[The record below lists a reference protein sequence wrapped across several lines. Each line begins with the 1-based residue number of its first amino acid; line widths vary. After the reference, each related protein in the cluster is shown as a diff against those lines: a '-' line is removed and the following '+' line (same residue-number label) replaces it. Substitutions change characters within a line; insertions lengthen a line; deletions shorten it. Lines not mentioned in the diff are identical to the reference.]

1 MANLQKKSL
10 WQQYGNLIL
19 ILSGILIGA
28 LIGVVAPNFGTTIKP
43 IGDIFLNLL
52 FTIVVPLVFVSIASA
67 VGSMANMK
75 RLGKILGGTIG
86 TFIFTGAIA
95 GVCVLV
101 WVNLFSPSAGT
112 TIELVAS
119 EVGEAQTAG
128 ELLVSSLTVS
138 DFSDLWDKSN
148 MLPLI
153 IFAILFGFC
162 VSACGGEQS
171 PMGRLLANLND
182 IIMKFVGIIMLGAPI
197 GLGAYFANLVATY
210 GPEIIG
216 DYGRSMLVY
225 YPLCAL
231 YGVIFF
237 PLYAFLAGG
246 RRGVAAMVK
255 NILRPAVTAFAT
267 QSSAATIPVNKEA
280 CDSIGV
286 PKDVFLLGCPYCRHA
301 EVRPAGHT
309 SIRCLLNYANPVNP
323 FQVVFDLLLC
333 RSLAIQVGNTV
344 DQVHHL
350 LPFCLRNGLERLL
363 RKLFPTDY
371 LLQPHK
377 NRRGL
382 RPVGGAL
389 GLEGAVLIP
398 GQDARLA
405 HELHPRLGPVRHGIP
420 IREGSRRVPGLGQ
433 GEAGAV
439 YIAGDHGSHLLPGHR
454 AIGGKTAVSC
464 AIHNSFPSGPGHIG
478 TIPPACRHIGKPTL
492 ATLLLRTGHP
502 AQDGDKHSPGQTAA
516 GLEHCGAHPIHQV
529 IFIDIAHRLVGPVAL
544 GNIDKG
550 VLSRRQGRARQQGQH
565 HAQRQGCGNHSS
577 LHKPL
582 SSLERS
588 NDV

>member
-1 MANLQKKSL
+1 MGIEPHHVILVQL
-10 WQQYGNLIL
+10 FQCVQGNCLVPQNRHCSASVLSQGACQIFIAIQNEVLICGGLRAKNYNVLGL
-19 ILSGILIGA
+19 INTPGRSGPWKDRLKRA
-28 LIGVVAPNFGTTIKP
+28 
-43 IGDIFLNLL
+43 DI
-52 FTIVVPLVFVSIASA
+52 
-67 VGSMANMK
+67 
-75 RLGKILGGTIG
+75 RLGKDCPT
-86 TFIFTGAIA
+86 
-95 GVCVLV
+95 
-101 WVNLFSPSAGT
+101 
-112 TIELVAS
+112 
-119 EVGEAQTAG
+119 
-128 ELLVSSLTVS
+128 
-138 DFSDLWDKSN
+138 D
-148 MLPLI
+148 
-153 IFAILFGFC
+153 
-162 VSACGGEQS
+162 
-171 PMGRLLANLND
+171 
-182 IIMKFVGIIMLGAPI
+182 
-197 GLGAYFANLVATY
+197 
-210 GPEIIG
+210 
-216 DYGRSMLVY
+216 
-225 YPLCAL
+225 
-231 YGVIFF
+231 
-237 PLYAFLAGG
+237 
-246 RRGVAAMVK
+246 
-255 NILRPAVTAFAT
+255 
-267 QSSAATIPVNKEA
+267 
-280 CDSIGV
+280 
-286 PKDVFLLGCPYCRHA
+286 DVFLLGCPYCRHA

-382 RPVGGAL
+382 RPVGGVL

-454 AIGGKTAVSC
+454 AIGGKIAVSC

-492 ATLLLRTGHP
+492 ATLLLRAGHP

-529 IFIDIAHRLVGPVAL
+529 IFIDIAHRLVGPMAL
-544 GNIDKG
+544 GNIGKG

-582 SSLERS
+582 SSLERY